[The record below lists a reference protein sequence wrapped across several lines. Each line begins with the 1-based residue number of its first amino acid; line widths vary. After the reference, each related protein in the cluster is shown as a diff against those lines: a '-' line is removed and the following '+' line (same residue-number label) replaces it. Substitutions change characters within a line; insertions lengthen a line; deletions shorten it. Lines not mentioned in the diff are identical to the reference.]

1 MDVTGVSINLDEAFT
16 LHRAQQRDA
25 DAVTELRTHGEVGVR
40 LVRRVRP
47 GLRRGQQVFV
57 DV

>member
-1 MDVTGVSINLDEAFT
+1 VSINLDETFT